1 MSTHPSTNPR
11 KRVSAIKVS
20 LTPQLHADLV
30 TVSEAIGQTPATA
43 ASFAIGQW
51 VSQQKRTLSA
61 GEMAVNAMVDKL
73 GPDMAK
79 QLSLLTGSAK

>member
-1 MSTHPSTNPR
+1 MTTQNPR
-11 KRVSAIKVS
+11 KRSTAFKVQ
-20 LTPQLHADLV
+20 LTPQIHADLIAV
-30 TVSEAIGQTPATA
+30 AEAIGQTPATL
-43 ASFAIGQW
+43 ASFAIGYW
-51 VSQQKRTLSA
+51 VAQQKRNLTA